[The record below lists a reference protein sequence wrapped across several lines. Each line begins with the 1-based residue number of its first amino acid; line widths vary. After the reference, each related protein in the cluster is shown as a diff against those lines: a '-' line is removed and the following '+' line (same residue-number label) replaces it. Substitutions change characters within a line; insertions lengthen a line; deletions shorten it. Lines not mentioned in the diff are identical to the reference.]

1 MPSRSV
7 ARATSLPTCPSPG
20 RSSIPRRS
28 SRAIPTSFSP
38 PRPPARGLPGSRT
51 GSASLASPRYAI
63 IASLPSRTRRSAASG
78 RASSTPPKNYVGR
91 LRGSVAEVRELQ
103 RHVELC
109 AAQQRNRR
117 LQVIALLAADAY
129 FIALD
134 ARLDLELRVLH
145 QPRDVAAGVGI
156 DAVAQHHFLLRGR
169 ERGLRLLDLQ
179 AGKIDAALG
188 EPQLEN
194 LEHLPKLKIHLRLQR
209 HGEVL
214 ELEARAG
221 VLEIEALRELA
232 VRLVDGVGDLVGIEL
247 GHGIEGWHAF
257 TSRRAAA
264 AASSLCAACAP
275 GGVGVA
281 GSARARDGGGVRAP

>member
-1 MPSRSV
+1 MRSRSV
-7 ARATSLPTCPSPG
+7 ARATFLRTCPSPD
-20 RSSIPRRS
+20 RSSTPRRS
-28 SRAIPTSFSP
+28 SPAIPTSFSP
-38 PRPPARGLPGSRT
+38 PPPPVRARPGSQI

-63 IASLPSRTRRSAASG
+63 IASLPSRTRRSAVSV
-78 RASSTPPKNYVGR
+78 RASSTPPKSFAGR

-109 AAQQRNRR
+109 PAQQCNRR

-129 FIALD
+129 LVALD

-156 DAVAQHHFLLRGR
+156 DAVAQHHFLLRSR
-169 ERGLRLLDLQ
+169 ERGVRLLDLQ

-232 VRLVDGVGDLVGIEL
+232 VRLVDGVGHFVGIEL
-247 GHGIEGWHAF
+247 GHGIEGWHAV

-264 AASSLCAACAP
+264 AASSLCAP
-275 GGVGVA
+275 GVA
-281 GSARARDGGGVRAP
+281 GSARERGGGGARAP